1 MYNTVPKQKNTK
13 EGGVA
18 LLFAILMTSTLLL
31 VAIGISKI
39 SYKEI
44 LFSIEARDSDRAFTS
59 ADTGLECAFY
69 LDSSGVFATASDTF
83 YCSGIPVIVSLG
95 ALPDQYEFSLALSPS
110 SCAQVYIDKNYL
122 GTQTRIEAFGYN
134 VRQQQ
139 ATAPATC
146 VVNATN
152 PRIVSRALRATY
164 DNP

>member
-1 MYNTVPKQKNTK
+1 MNTIPNNRK
-13 EGGVA
+13 ESEKGIA

-59 ADTGLECAFY
+59 ADTGLECGMY
-69 LDSSGVFATASDTF
+69 LDKSGVFGSVSDTF
-83 YCSGIPVIVSLG
+83 YCRGIPVVVSLG
-95 ALPDQYEFSLALSPS
+95 AVVDQYEFSLPLSPN
-110 SCAQVYIDKNYL
+110 SCAQVYVDKNYL
-122 GTQTRIEAFGYN
+122 GTNTRIEAFGYN

-164 DNP
+164 ENP